1 MARLIDANAFL
12 ESVEGTDW
20 YTIRVDGSAT
30 QGAPSEE
37 VAWYKAT
44 DIYAAVEN
52 APTVDAV
59 EVVRCK
65 DCKHC
70 MLDLSGRENHLCMR
84 KEVGFVVRRN
94 ADDFCS
100 YGERWTDNGKT

>member
-1 MARLIDANAFL
+1 MANEKRLIDANAFL
-12 ESVEGTDW
+12 ENIEGIDW

-44 DIYAAVEN
+44 DIYAAIEN

-65 DCKHC
+65 DCKLALEQPFMTGSTKLVC
-70 MLDLSGRENHLCMR
+70 IKGINWRAVEPNH
-84 KEVGFVVRRN
+84 
-94 ADDFCS
+94 FCS
-100 YGERWTDNGKT
+100 YGERKD